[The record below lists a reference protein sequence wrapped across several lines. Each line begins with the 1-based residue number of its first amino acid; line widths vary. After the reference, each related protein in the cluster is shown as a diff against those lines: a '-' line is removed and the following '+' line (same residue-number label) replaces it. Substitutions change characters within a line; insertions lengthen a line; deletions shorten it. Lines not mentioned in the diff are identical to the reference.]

1 MDEDCAKRE
10 PSQDQACQDSLT
22 QAEDEIWVFLMFYA
36 CGIETKG
43 RSLHFCYFDLRQW
56 FYGFMKEEAVEI
68 IPVDVKDGE

>member
-1 MDEDCAKRE
+1 
-10 PSQDQACQDSLT
+10 
-22 QAEDEIWVFLMFYA
+22 MFYA